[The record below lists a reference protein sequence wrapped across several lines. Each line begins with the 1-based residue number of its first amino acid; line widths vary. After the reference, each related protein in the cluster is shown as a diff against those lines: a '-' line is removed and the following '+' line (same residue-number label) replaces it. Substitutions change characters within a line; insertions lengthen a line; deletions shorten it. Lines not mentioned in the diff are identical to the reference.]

1 MTLLHYHKFVRMRPL
16 KVILF
21 RLLVWF
27 ERIDVLRSFTNDV
40 FVDRQG
46 AFPFLL
52 RRFKFELL

>member
-1 MTLLHYHKFVRMRPL
+1 MRPL